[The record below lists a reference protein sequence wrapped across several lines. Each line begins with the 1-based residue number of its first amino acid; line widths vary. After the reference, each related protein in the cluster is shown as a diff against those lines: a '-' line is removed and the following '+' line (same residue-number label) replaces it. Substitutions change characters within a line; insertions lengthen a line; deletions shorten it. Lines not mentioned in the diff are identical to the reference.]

1 MLRTE
6 LASFRDQLVAEQEA
20 RTKDR
25 RRAEQAE
32 ATVEVLKQQLT
43 AFQEQLNRM
52 RKAERAKDEEYRRLQ
67 DEHRSLARAQE
78 EAKAS
83 VMKMWDQLE

>member
-1 MLRTE
+1 M
-6 LASFRDQLVAEQEA
+6 DQEA

-52 RKAERAKDEEYRRLQ
+52 RKAERAQDEEYRRLQ
-67 DEHRSLARAQE
+67 DEHRSLTRAQE

-83 VMKMWDQLE
+83 VMKMWDQLEQKDLEVGLKLLLK